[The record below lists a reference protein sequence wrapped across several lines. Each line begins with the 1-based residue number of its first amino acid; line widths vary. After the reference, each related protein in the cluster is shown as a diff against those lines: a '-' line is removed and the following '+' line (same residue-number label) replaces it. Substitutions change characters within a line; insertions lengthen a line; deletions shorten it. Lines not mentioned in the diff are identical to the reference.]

1 MDDDSSTVSEL
12 GLCPFILWVE
22 EELLSDAPPYSSSSS
37 IMPQSDY
44 GEHNSLLSTLTAEL
58 QAPPKKRPARI
69 ELKAPSA
76 STSSMPPPSP
86 TGSIRQRP
94 GYPHTVAQKHF
105 PSMATPTTAYHVD
118 GSPQLSMNDF
128 VYTTSDQSP
137 STSTSALPTF
147 GGQESLYGRTVKLTS
162 RAQEMKE
169 MLQDRRHR
177 VGRSPLN
184 SQPYRVAT
192 GPGPIRFNQS
202 DDIYTDESGQVGM
215 EEDVEEEEEDPTLYC
230 TCRQKSHG
238 DMVACDG
245 KHCPYEWFH
254 YTCVGISAPP
264 KGKWLCSSCSA
275 SMRRSESVD
284 SR

>member
-118 GSPQLSMNDF
+118 GSSQLSMNDF

-147 GGQESLYGRTVKLTS
+147 GGQESLLWSDSQIDQPSS
-162 RAQEMKE
+162 R
-169 MLQDRRHR
+169 
-177 VGRSPLN
+177 
-184 SQPYRVAT
+184 
-192 GPGPIRFNQS
+192 
-202 DDIYTDESGQVGM
+202 DERDASGS
-215 EEDVEEEEEDPTLYC
+215 T
-230 TCRQKSHG
+230 TR
-238 DMVACDG
+238 
-245 KHCPYEWFH
+245 
-254 YTCVGISAPP
+254 
-264 KGKWLCSSCSA
+264 SSCWTFT
-275 SMRRSESVD
+275 SEFATISCCHRPRTNQIQPVG
-284 SR
+284 